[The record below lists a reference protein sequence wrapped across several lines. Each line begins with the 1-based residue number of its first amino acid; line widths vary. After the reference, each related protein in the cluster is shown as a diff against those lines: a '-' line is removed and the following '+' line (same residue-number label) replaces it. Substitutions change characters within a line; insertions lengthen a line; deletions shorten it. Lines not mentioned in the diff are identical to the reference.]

1 VSGPKVGGSK
11 EKSAFL
17 DRKLAWRF
25 RTYDHDGDGYIERAD
40 FQLAAD
46 RTGEEFG
53 HSRESAAR
61 QRLTALLLG
70 LWQHLATVA
79 DADHDGRISE
89 AEYKAAFAAGLLETP
104 ESFDEN
110 YLPFLDAL
118 MEVVDADRD
127 GRMSADEYV
136 RWGRSL
142 MGRPESESRA
152 NHRRIDTDWDGYITR
167 QELLESIREFYFDDD
182 PGSPLARLLGLD
194 S

>member
-1 VSGPKVGGSK
+1 MEIST
-11 EKSAFL
+11 FL

-25 RTYDHDGDGYIERAD
+25 RTYDHDRDGYIERTD
-40 FQLAAD
+40 FELAAN

-53 HSRESAAR
+53 HAPDSAAR
-61 QRLTALLLG
+61 QRLTELLLG
-70 LWQHLATVA
+70 LWQHLATVT
-79 DADHDGRISE
+79 DTDHDGRISE

-104 ESFDEN
+104 ESFDKS

-118 MEVVDADRD
+118 MNVVDTDGD
-127 GRMSADEYV
+127 GRMSADEYA

-152 NHRRIDTDWDGYITR
+152 NHRRIDTDRDGYITR
-167 QELLESIREFYFDDD
+167 QELLESVREFYFDDD
-182 PGSPLARLLGLD
+182 PSSPLARLLGLH